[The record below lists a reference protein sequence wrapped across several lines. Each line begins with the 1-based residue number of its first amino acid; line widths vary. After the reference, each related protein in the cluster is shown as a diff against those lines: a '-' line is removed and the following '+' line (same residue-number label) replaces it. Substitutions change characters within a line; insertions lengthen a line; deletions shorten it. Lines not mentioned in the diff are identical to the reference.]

1 MAKVLYKFTIN
12 KIAQI
17 EEEKTETVKNE
28 NGEEVTR
35 TYKEIVKKEV
45 PVEILINQPT
55 RKQMQEAD
63 MEFSIEMSK
72 CIRNG
77 ILTKAML
84 LNKYNDTG
92 GLISEADA
100 KTMVGSADEIKE
112 LQAKLTIYN
121 LKPESERDEDDKKKI
136 ETLTSQILQRRK
148 TLIEKETS
156 YITLFNHTADI
167 KAQNRA
173 ILWYVLHLSFFKDS
187 SKKNAEFEPLFPGK
201 TFENKENAMFEYE
214 ESRNEIYEKCY
225 SKLASIISYWFFTS
239 NIDNAEFDRIVGEI
253 DGTIPTE

>member
-12 KIAQI
+12 KIAQV

-28 NGEEVTR
+28 NGDEVTR
-35 TYKEIVKKEV
+35 TYKETVKKEV

-136 ETLTSQILQRRK
+136 ENLTSQILQRRK

-187 SKKNAEFEPLFPGK
+187 SKKNGEFEPLFPGK
-201 TFENKENAMFEYE
+201 TFEQKENAMFESE
-214 ESRNEIYEKCY
+214 DSRNEIYEKCY

>member
-1 MAKVLYKFTIN
+1 MAKVLYSFTIK
-12 KIAQI
+12 KISEV
-17 EEEKTETVKNE
+17 EEEKQEVVKNE
-28 NGEEVTR
+28 NGEDVTR
-35 TYKEIVKKEV
+35 TYKEKIKKEI
-45 PVEILINQPT
+45 PVEIIINQPN

-63 MEFSIEMSK
+63 MEFSVEMSR

-92 GLISEADA
+92 GLISESDA
-100 KTMVGSADEIKE
+100 KIMVNSADDIRE
-112 LQAKLTIYN
+112 LQAKLTILN
-121 LKPESERDEDDKKKI
+121 LKPESERDDEDKQKI
-136 ETLTSQILQRRK
+136 ESLTSQILQRRK

-156 YITLFNHTADI
+156 YLTLFNHTADI

-173 ILWYVLHLSFFKDS
+173 IFWYVLNLSYFKDS
-187 SKKNAEFEPLFPGK
+187 SKKNAEVEPLFPGK
-201 TFENKENAMFEYE
+201 TFEQKEAAMFDYE
-214 ESRNEIYEKCY
+214 ENKNEIYEKCY

-239 NIDNAEFDRIVGEI
+239 NQDKDEFDRIVGEI

>member
-12 KIAQI
+12 KIAQV

-28 NGEEVTR
+28 NGDEVTR
-35 TYKEIVKKEV
+35 TYKETVKKEV

-136 ETLTSQILQRRK
+136 ENLTSQILQRRK

-187 SKKNAEFEPLFPGK
+187 SKKNGEFEPLFP
-201 TFENKENAMFEYE
+201 A
-214 ESRNEIYEKCY
+214 RLL
-225 SKLASIISYWFFTS
+225 SKRKMQCLNLKIAEMKFTKS
-239 NIDNAEFDRIVGEI
+239 VIVSWLV
-253 DGTIPTE
+253 

>member
-17 EEEKTETVKNE
+17 EEEKTEVVKNE
-28 NGEEVTR
+28 SGEEVTR

-187 SKKNAEFEPLFPGK
+187 SKKNADFEPLFPGK
-201 TFENKENAMFEYE
+201 TFEIKENAMFECE
-214 ESRNEIYEKCY
+214 ENRNEIYEKCY